1 MDIEKPTYQIPHKAP
16 AQIIQNLARD
26 KAHNIFV
33 HFHSSNYYDSKT
45 ETEAVNRDKRGP
57 FILDVSH
64 KVS

>member
-33 HFHSSNYYDSKT
+33 HFHSSNYYDSKLRLRLLT
-45 ETEAVNRDKRGP
+45 GTKEGP
-57 FILDVSH
+57 SYLTSAI
-64 KVS
+64 K